1 MLQLL
6 HHLNVKETLEI
17 NFMLNWSSNYAIA
30 SGVRGT
36 ATFKISDTETYAQVA
51 TLSNNDKKR

>member
-1 MLQLL
+1 MQLL
-6 HHLNVKETLEI
+6 QIH
-17 NFMLNWSSNYAIA
+17 NWSSNYVIA